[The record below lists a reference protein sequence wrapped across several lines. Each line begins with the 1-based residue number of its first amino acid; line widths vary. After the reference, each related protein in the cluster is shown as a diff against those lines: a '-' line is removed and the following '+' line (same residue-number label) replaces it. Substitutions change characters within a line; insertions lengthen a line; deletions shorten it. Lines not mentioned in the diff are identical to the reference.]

1 MPERRDGCGKMWRV
15 TAPPQGDAPLRVA
28 LLGCGVV
35 GSQVARLLLETPDDL
50 GQRVG
55 RRVELAGIGVR
66 HPDAEREG
74 IPSSLFTGDSLALA
88 GSGVDIVVEV
98 IGGIEPARSL
108 ILAAI
113 GAGASVVT
121 ANKALLAAHGPELY
135 AAAEAAGV
143 DLYFEAAV
151 AGAIPIIRPLRESL
165 VGDEITTVMGIVNG
179 TTNYIL
185 DKMTSEGLGF
195 SEALQQA
202 QQLGYAEADPTADV
216 EGYDAAAKASI
227 LASLAFHTEVHGS
240 QVHREGITSVSTD
253 DIAAAARLGYVVKLL
268 AVATSIPGDDRVSV
282 RVHPAMVPLDHPL
295 ASVRGAYNAIFVESR
310 NAGSLMFLGPGAGG
324 SPTASAVMG
333 DLVTVARNLVRGTHG
348 PKMTTYR
355 GRPVAPIQDART
367 SHYLSMNVKDEP
379 GVLAR
384 IAGVF
389 AKHAVSIAAV
399 RQQQAS
405 LDGPAMLGIMTHV
418 ARDADIA
425 DTAAE
430 LRTMTNVVVGKI
442 RSIRVEGMA

>member
-1 MPERRDGCGKMWRV
+1 MCGV
-15 TAPPQGDAPLRVA
+15 TAPSRNGDSLLRVA

-50 GQRVG
+50 SQRVG
-55 RRVELAGIGVR
+55 RGLELVGIGVR

-74 IPSSLFTGDSLALA
+74 IPAHYFTGDSMALVT
-88 GSGVDIVVEV
+88 SGVDIVVEV
-98 IGGIEPARSL
+98 IGGIEPARTL
-108 ILAAI
+108 ILGAI
-113 GAGASVVT
+113 EGGASVVT

-202 QQLGYAEADPTADV
+202 QELGYAEADPTADV

-240 QVHREGITSVSTD
+240 QVHREGITSVSLD
-253 DIAAAARLGYVVKLL
+253 DIAAAARLGCVVKLL
-268 AVATSIPGDDRVSV
+268 AVATVIGDEQVSV
-282 RVHPAMVPLDHPL
+282 RVHPAMVPNDHPL

-310 NAGSLMFLGPGAGG
+310 NAGRLMFLGPGAGG

-333 DLVTVARNLVRGTHG
+333 DLVTVARNRVRGAHG

-355 GRPVAPIQDART
+355 SRQVAPIEDART
-367 SHYLSMNVKDEP
+367 SHYLSMNVRDEP

-389 AKHAVSIAAV
+389 AKHQVSIAAV
-399 RQQQAS
+399 RQQQTDH
-405 LDGPAMLGIMTHV
+405 DGPAMLGIMTHV
-418 ARDADIA
+418 ARDADIV

-430 LRTMTNVVVGKI
+430 LKTMGTVVVGKI

>member
-1 MPERRDGCGKMWRV
+1 MVAV
-15 TAPPQGDAPLRVA
+15 TPPAPISDAPLRVA

-35 GSQVARLLLETPDDL
+35 GSQVARLLLDTPDDL
-50 GQRVG
+50 SQRVG
-55 RRVELAGIGVR
+55 RPLELTGIGVR
-66 HPDAEREG
+66 HPDAEREA
-74 IPSSLFTGDSLALA
+74 IPATLFTKDSMALA
-88 GSGVDIVVEV
+88 ASGADIVVEV

-113 GAGASVVT
+113 KAGSSVVT

-179 TTNYIL
+179 TTNFIL
-185 DKMTSEGLGF
+185 DKMTTEGLGF
-195 SEALQQA
+195 SEALQEA
-202 QQLGYAEADPTADV
+202 QDLGFAEADPTADV

-240 QVHREGITSVSTD
+240 QVHREGITSVSVD
-253 DIAAAARLGYVVKLL
+253 DIAAAARLGCVVKLL
-268 AVATSIPGDDRVSV
+268 AVATVIEDDRVSV

-333 DLVTVARNLVRGTHG
+333 DLVTVARNRVRGTHG
-348 PKMTTYR
+348 PKMTNYR
-355 GRPVAPIQDART
+355 GRDVAPIEDART
-367 SHYLSMNVKDEP
+367 SHYLSMSVKDEP
-379 GVLAR
+379 GVLAK

-389 AKHAVSIAAV
+389 AKHEVSIAAV
-399 RQQQAS
+399 RQEKGDSDAA
-405 LDGPAMLGIMTHV
+405 AMLGIMTHV

-430 LRTMTNVVVGKI
+430 LKSMGNVVVGKI
-442 RSIRVEGMA
+442 RSIRVAGMS